1 MAFVRRRISFLQLDL
16 GEFAVGRRGV
26 GTRSASRPVMLCAQ
40 RHSDRATI
48 LIVEDDAILG
58 QVLERVL
65 TGEGQTALHVSGA
78 NQALRLVEN
87 RWPRLVLVDTG
98 LRDGT
103 ALELGSRIRARD
115 PIVPL
120 LFLTAHSIGD
130 STFPTWVNRL
140 VTKSITLTDLRK
152 AIKGLLA
159 GEKTNSQTDLMET
172 FQIRNF
178 ARSRQL
184 ATTANY

>member
-1 MAFVRRRISFLQLDL
+1 
-16 GEFAVGRRGV
+16 
-26 GTRSASRPVMLCAQ
+26 MLCAR
-40 RHSDRATI
+40 RHCDPATI

-58 QVLERVL
+58 QVLARVL
-65 TGEGQTALHVSGA
+65 TGERQTALHVSCA
-78 NQALRLVEN
+78 SQALRLVEN

-120 LFLTAHSIGD
+120 LFLTAHSIGS
-130 STFPTWVNRL
+130 STFPAWVNRL
-140 VTKSITLTDLRK
+140 VTKSTTLSDLRK
-152 AIKGLLA
+152 AIEELLA
-159 GEKTNSQTDLMET
+159 GERTNSQTDPTEN
-172 FQIRNF
+172 FQIRNI

-184 ATTANY
+184 ATTANR